1 MPRLSVPLLIA
12 YAALCEAQTPD
23 SRLGF
28 SSAALVEERK
38 NEAAFTSELSTES
51 ISALHLALTKRPHIA
66 GTPASNA
73 VAEMLRKRLA
83 EAGLETEVHE
93 FSVYLSTP
101 ESIAIDL
108 VEPSKESLSVREPA
122 NPLDP
127 DSANPELGPAFVA
140 YSASGTVTAPVV
152 YVNYGL
158 PPDYDQLAAAG
169 VEVKGKIVIA
179 RYARSHRAVKIHKI
193 G

>member
-1 MPRLSVPLLIA
+1 MPRYSASFLITFA
-12 YAALCEAQTPD
+12 FLCESQTTVPEP
-23 SRLGF
+23 RLGF

-101 ESIAIDL
+101 ESIDRKSTRLNSSHL
-108 VEPSKESLSVREPA
+108 V
-122 NPLDP
+122 
-127 DSANPELGPAFVA
+127 
-140 YSASGTVTAPVV
+140 
-152 YVNYGL
+152 
-158 PPDYDQLAAAG
+158 
-169 VEVKGKIVIA
+169 I
-179 RYARSHRAVKIHKI
+179 
-193 G
+193 